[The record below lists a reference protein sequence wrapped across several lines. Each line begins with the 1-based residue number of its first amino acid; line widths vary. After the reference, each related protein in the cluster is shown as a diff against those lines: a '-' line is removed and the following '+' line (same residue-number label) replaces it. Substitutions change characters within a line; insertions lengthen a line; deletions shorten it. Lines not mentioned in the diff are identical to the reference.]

1 MSKPLITPLV
11 RLPIKPANRKV
22 IFVPDMPGGVSK
34 RTIMVR
40 VYLLWGIREPL
51 FQPQILPFKSL
62 LLIIQTVST
71 SGRMFLKSGKHIAI
85 TRETSLP
92 RLALAFRV
100 GGKMN
105 LRRLKY
111 FVKIV
116 DIGSLTQAA
125 EVLHIAQPALSQQV
139 ATLEG
144 EMDQQLLIRTKR
156 GVTPTEAGKI
166 LYTHARTILRQCEQ
180 AQLAVCNVGQTLGGQ
195 VSIGLAPGTAA
206 SSITM
211 PLLQAVRAEL
221 PDVLV
226 YLHENSS
233 SVLNDKLL
241 SGQLDMAV
249 LYDRSPT
256 AGIIS
261 QPLLKEELFLVGT
274 RDCPGLT
281 VDLAAVAEMNLFLP
295 RDYSAV
301 RKRVDEAFSL
311 RRLTAKITGEID
323 SISTLTAAI
332 ASGMGV
338 TVLPESAAR
347 SLVTSANGWMARIT
361 SPSLNL
367 PLSVNLSAR
376 TSLSPQAQAVKD
388 ILMSLVIRPVQ
399 ENRELQLVG

>member
-1 MSKPLITPLV
+1 
-11 RLPIKPANRKV
+11 
-22 IFVPDMPGGVSK
+22 
-34 RTIMVR
+34 
-40 VYLLWGIREPL
+40 
-51 FQPQILPFKSL
+51 
-62 LLIIQTVST
+62 
-71 SGRMFLKSGKHIAI
+71 
-85 TRETSLP
+85 
-92 RLALAFRV
+92 
-100 GGKMN
+100 MN

-166 LYTHARTILRQCEQ
+166 LYAHARTILRQCEQ
-180 AQLAVCNVGQTLGGQ
+180 AQLAVNNVGHTLSGH

-211 PLLQAVRAEL
+211 PLLQAVRNEL

-226 YLHENSS
+226 YLQENNGSQ
-233 SVLNDKLL
+233 LNEKLL
-241 SGQLDMAV
+241 GGQLDMAV
-249 LYDRSPT
+249 LYDRTPV
-256 AGIIS
+256 AGISS

-274 RDCPGLT
+274 RECPGQQ
-281 VDLAAVAEMNLFLP
+281 VDLTSVAGMNLFLP
-295 RDYSAV
+295 RDYCAI
-301 RKRVDEAFSL
+301 RKRVDEAFAL
-311 RRLTAKITGEID
+311 RRLSAKIIGEID
-323 SISTLTAAI
+323 SISTLSAAI

-347 SLVTSANGWMARIT
+347 ALAQSANGWMARIT

-367 PLSVNLSAR
+367 PLSLNVSAHL
-376 TSLSPQAQAVKD
+376 SLSPQAQAVKE
-388 ILMSLVIRPVQ
+388 ILMSLISRPAM
-399 ENRELQLVG
+399 ENRELLLVS

>member
-1 MSKPLITPLV
+1 
-11 RLPIKPANRKV
+11 
-22 IFVPDMPGGVSK
+22 
-34 RTIMVR
+34 
-40 VYLLWGIREPL
+40 
-51 FQPQILPFKSL
+51 
-62 LLIIQTVST
+62 
-71 SGRMFLKSGKHIAI
+71 
-85 TRETSLP
+85 
-92 RLALAFRV
+92 
-100 GGKMN
+100 MN

-180 AQLAVCNVGQTLGGQ
+180 AQLAVNNVGQTLSGH

-221 PDVLV
+221 PEVLV
-226 YLHENSS
+226 YLHENSG

-241 SGQLDMAV
+241 NGQLDMAV
-249 LYDRSPT
+249 LYDRSPV
-256 AGIIS
+256 AGITS
-261 QPLLKEELFLVGT
+261 QPLLKEDLYLVGT
-274 RDCPGLT
+274 RDCPGQS
-281 VDLAAVAEMNLFLP
+281 VDLTAVAEMNLYLP

-301 RKRVDEAFSL
+301 RVRVDEAFSL
-311 RRLTAKITGEID
+311 RRLTAKIIGEID

-347 SLVTSANGWMARIT
+347 SLCGAANGWMARIT
-361 SPSLNL
+361 TPSMSL
-367 PLSVNLSAR
+367 PLSLNMSAR
-376 TSLSPQAQAVKD
+376 GSLSPQAQAVKE
-388 ILMSLVIRPVQ
+388 ILMSLVSKPSL
-399 ENRELQLVG
+399 ENRELQRVS

>member
-1 MSKPLITPLV
+1 
-11 RLPIKPANRKV
+11 
-22 IFVPDMPGGVSK
+22 
-34 RTIMVR
+34 
-40 VYLLWGIREPL
+40 
-51 FQPQILPFKSL
+51 
-62 LLIIQTVST
+62 
-71 SGRMFLKSGKHIAI
+71 
-85 TRETSLP
+85 
-92 RLALAFRV
+92 
-100 GGKMN
+100 MN

-180 AQLAVCNVGQTLGGQ
+180 AQLAVNNVGQTLSGH

-211 PLLQAVRAEL
+211 PLLQTVRNEL
-221 PDVLV
+221 PEVMV
-226 YLHENSS
+226 YLQESS
-233 SVLNDKLL
+233 GTILNDKLL

-249 LYDRSPT
+249 LYDRSPV
-256 AGIIS
+256 AGITS
-261 QPLLKEELFLVGT
+261 QPLLKEDLYLVGT
-274 RDCPGLT
+274 RDCPGQS
-281 VDLAAVAEMNLFLP
+281 VDLTAVAEMNLYLP

-301 RKRVDEAFSL
+301 RVRVDEAFSL
-311 RRLTAKITGEID
+311 RRLTAKIIGEID

-347 SLVTSANGWMARIT
+347 SLCSAANGWMARIT
-361 SPSLNL
+361 TPSMSL
-367 PLSVNLSAR
+367 PLSLNMSAR
-376 TSLSPQAQAVKD
+376 GSLTPQAQAVKE
-388 ILMSLVIRPVQ
+388 ILMSLVSKPSL
-399 ENRELQLVG
+399 ENRELQLVS